1 MVIQRERTEERGYD
15 ETERGPDTPWVFER
29 SKWFKKTQKKFKGH
43 HNLGYIPVSTMA
55 LLMDIF
61 RVCKRRLDWGV
72 GVEMSVGVG
81 NHSAVSQARLKHL
94 THISSAPISY
104 FED

>member
-55 LLMDIF
+55 LLMDPAKLHF
-61 RVCKRRLDWGV
+61 QGQLSNLQNETGWG
-72 GVEMSVGVG
+72 GWGW
-81 NHSAVSQARLKHL
+81 R
-94 THISSAPISY
+94 
-104 FED
+104 